1 MPGAMTPMEREDHI
15 MRLMFRD
22 YERLD
27 CSEEP
32 EDDDQEHQ
40 STMEEL
46 PEEMMVYCSM
56 VELYQEWIVSNE
68 C

>member
-1 MPGAMTPMEREDHI
+1 
-15 MRLMFRD
+15 MRLMLRD